1 MTSHHFQVGEWGM
14 PLENDTM
21 TMSQHQH
28 RLWERL
34 LTFLE
39 TLPVGVLGFS
49 LLNLQL
55 LYQQLVFF

>member
-1 MTSHHFQVGEWGM
+1 MTSHRLQVAEGGM
-14 PLENDTM
+14 PLQNDTM
-21 TMSQHQH
+21 TMSRHPH

-39 TLPVGVLGFS
+39 MLLLGALGFS

>member
-1 MTSHHFQVGEWGM
+1 M